1 MGSLPR
7 HFDPSDAR
15 RRRRN
20 GAAFAMACGALV
32 WATALFYLFS
42 TGTDGSE
49 ADGQDRDKPPPTIEI
64 LYNYDATDPE
74 QLVSNADAVF
84 VGRVDRESGH
94 QPLTSTIPGDSQ
106 PQTQYQVTVLDAVSA
121 TGEAGQSLVV
131 NQIGGRSSEDGRE
144 YVVAG
149 VVGQRSYIDSMLEPG
164 DEYLFVATRN
174 PRTDFWDLTAQPQ
187 GKVPLSGA
195 SPAERR
201 KVVSAF
207 ESAARGDGSQPAAD
221 SSERR

>member
-7 HFDPSDAR
+7 HFDPSGAR
-15 RRRRN
+15 RRRRTVV
-20 GAAFAMACGALV
+20 AFAIACGVLV
-32 WATALFYLFS
+32 WVAALFYLFS
-42 TGTDGSE
+42 TGTDDSE
-49 ADGQDRDKPPPTIEI
+49 ADGQDRVKPPPTMEI

-94 QPLTSTIPGDSQ
+94 QPLTSTIPGDSK

-121 TGEAGQSLVV
+121 TGEANQSLVV
-131 NQIGGRSSEDGRE
+131 NQIGGRSSKDGRE

-149 VVGQRSYIDSMLEPG
+149 VVGQRSYIDSMLKRG
-164 DEYLFVATRN
+164 DEYLFVVTRN

-201 KVVSAF
+201 KAISTF